1 MDYDPKKDNEKI
13 SDLSI
18 DEFTFLVEDI
28 IDRKLEEYF
37 GDPDEGLELRPEFV
51 KKLTAS
57 KTSKAKTISMEHVC
71 KEFGINLEE
80 KPHAKHTKS

>member
-1 MDYDPKKDNEKI
+1 MKI
-13 SDLSI
+13 SDLTI
-18 DEFTFLVEDI
+18 EQFTFLVEDI
-28 IDRKLEEYF
+28 IDQKLEEFF

-51 KKLTAS
+51 KKLKAN
-57 KTSKAKTISMEHVC
+57 KKSKAKTISMEQVC